1 MKFSDEYKREMRAAE
16 PDGEALARMKAAVMK
31 AVQQEKPKNALPLSK
46 RIALFGGSAAACA
59 LIAVCAVKLAPV
71 ISKTDK
77 ITTNETL
84 SYAICA
90 EDTAAEITM
99 DTAADFADADKS
111 GGHAFAEDRTAADE
125 GGLDAGSPAFDVPIF
140 SQRTDDAGSSEA
152 ADELPLIPEDAQTD
166 IDFIGSG
173 EMAASATTTAKN
185 EPDASVAGNGAP
197 DNGAPDNGA
206 PDKLPDIGGF
216 SEPEWYTEESDME
229 PDEWNDAETECETEC
244 ITECVTEEAFDESSE
259 DIYENDTVEAEEV
272 VPNDGGVNAEMFG
285 EGYLSTVI
293 EISADGRTVWVY
305 GDGEH
310 KSKGRYMRVSTAERG
325 GDGLPSAVLL
335 NTADGLQYLVELEK
349 GAPNCIYITDS
360 AGNFLGKYRKNG

>member
-46 RIALFGGSAAACA
+46 RLALFGGSAAACA

-77 ITTNETL
+77 LATNKTL
-84 SYAICA
+84 SYESCA

-140 SQRTDDAGSSEA
+140 NQRTDDAGSSEA
-152 ADELPLIPEDAQTD
+152 ANELPLVPEGAEAD
-166 IDFIGSG
+166 IDFIDS
-173 EMAASATTTAKN
+173 SKICATVTATAKN
-185 EPDASVAGNGAP
+185 EPDLSVAGNGAP
-197 DNGAPDNGA
+197 D
-206 PDKLPDIGGF
+206 KLTDIGAF
-216 SEPEWYTEESDME
+216 SDPEWYTEESVME
-229 PDEWNDAETECETEC
+229 TDEWDDAETECTAEETWD
-244 ITECVTEEAFDESSE
+244 ASSE
-259 DIYENDTVEAEEV
+259 SEEIEEESAESEEV

-310 KSKGRYMRVSTAERG
+310 KSKGRYMRVSTKERG

-335 NTADGLQYLVELEK
+335 NTADGLQYLVKLRK

>member
-31 AVQQEKPKNALPLSK
+31 AVQQEKPKNALPFSRRL
-46 RIALFGGSAAACA
+46 ALFGGSAAACA
-59 LIAVCAVKLAPV
+59 LIAVCAVKLAPL

-84 SYAICA
+84 SYASCA

-99 DTAADFADADKS
+99 DAAADFADADKS
-111 GGHAFAEDRTAADE
+111 GGHAFAEDCTAADE
-125 GGLDAGSPAFDVPIF
+125 GGLDASSPAFDVPIF

-152 ADELPLIPEDAQTD
+152 ADELPLIPEGAETD
-166 IDFIGSG
+166 IDFIDSS
-173 EMAASATTTAKN
+173 EICAPVTTTAKN
-185 EPDASVAGNGAP
+185 EPDLSVAG
-197 DNGAPDNGA
+197 NGA
-206 PDKLPDIGGF
+206 PDKLPDIGAF
-216 SEPEWYTEESDME
+216 SEPEWYTEESVME
-229 PDEWNDAETECETEC
+229 TDEWDDAETECETEC
-244 ITECVTEEAFDESSE
+244 ITECTAEETWDVSSE
-259 DIYENDTVEAEEV
+259 SEEIEEESAKSEEV

-325 GDGLPSAVLL
+325 GDELPSVTLL
-335 NTADGLQYLVELEK
+335 NTADGLQYLVKLRK

>member
-1 MKFSDEYKREMRAAE
+1 MKFSDEYKREMRSFD
-16 PDGEALARMKAAVMK
+16 PDEETLARMKAAVMK
-31 AVQQEKPKNALPLSK
+31 AVKQEKPKNALPLSK
-46 RIALFGGSAAACA
+46 RIALLGGSAAACA

-77 ITTNETL
+77 LATNETL
-84 SYAICA
+84 SYACCA

-111 GGHAFAEDRTAADE
+111 GDHAFAEDRTAADE

-152 ADELPLIPEDAQTD
+152 ADELPLIPEGAETD
-166 IDFIGSG
+166 IDFIDSS
-173 EMAASATTTAKN
+173 EICAPVTATAKN
-185 EPDASVAGNGAP
+185 EPDLSVAG
-197 DNGAPDNGA
+197 NGA
-206 PDKLPDIGGF
+206 PDKLPDIGAF
-216 SEPEWYTEESDME
+216 SDPEWYTEESVME
-229 PDEWNDAETECETEC
+229 TDEWNDAETECETEC
-244 ITECVTEEAFDESSE
+244 ATEETWDASSESE
-259 DIYENDTVEAEEV
+259 DIEEESAESEEV

-325 GDGLPSAVLL
+325 GDELPSVTLL
-335 NTADGLQYLVELEK
+335 NTADGLQYLVKLEK

>member
-1 MKFSDEYKREMRAAE
+1 MKFSDEYKREMRSFD
-16 PDGEALARMKAAVMK
+16 PDEETLARMKAAVMK

-46 RIALFGGSAAACA
+46 RIALLGGSAAACA

-77 ITTNETL
+77 LATNKTL
-84 SYAICA
+84 SYANCA

-152 ADELPLIPEDAQTD
+152 ADELPLIPEGAETD
-166 IDFIGSG
+166 IDFIDSS
-173 EMAASATTTAKN
+173 EICAPVTATAKN
-185 EPDASVAGNGAP
+185 EPDLSVAG
-197 DNGAPDNGA
+197 NGA
-206 PDKLPDIGGF
+206 PDKLPDIGAF
-216 SEPEWYTEESDME
+216 SDPEWYTEESVME
-229 PDEWNDAETECETEC
+229 TDEWNDAETECETEC
-244 ITECVTEEAFDESSE
+244 ATEETWDASSESE
-259 DIYENDTVEAEEV
+259 DIEEESAESEEV

-310 KSKGRYMRVSTAERG
+310 KSKGRYMRVSTKERG
-325 GDGLPSAVLL
+325 GDGLPSATLL